1 MGGLMKLIPLQFNNQ
16 QFFSLSD
23 LD

>member
-1 MGGLMKLIPLQFNNQ
+1 MGGLMKLIPLQFNNL